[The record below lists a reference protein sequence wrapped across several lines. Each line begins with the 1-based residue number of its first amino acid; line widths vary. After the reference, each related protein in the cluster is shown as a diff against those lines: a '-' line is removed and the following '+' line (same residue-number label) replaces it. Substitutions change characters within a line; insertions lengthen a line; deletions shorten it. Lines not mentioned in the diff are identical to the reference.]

1 MGKYENL
8 FTFLDDLVVCNSCKW
23 VVKKPS
29 NHSTSLLRYH
39 LKTRHKETMKTV
51 DAITETNKKRK
62 REVVKSNTS
71 TPNKDVTPKKPKLEQ
86 NLNIQDALT
95 IWNAEEL
102 LTTKAERALMQFI
115 CCSTLPISI
124 VESEGLRN
132 FVSVICPRFN
142 IKSRTFYTLSV
153 LNSLYQEY
161 KCKVIDMLSTATSI
175 SFTTDYWSS
184 EDNKHSLQSLT
195 AHFVDSSMCPRFA
208 VIAAASIKGRHTAD
222 NLKSLWARA
231 MAAFDIDEEKVHL
244 IVRDA
249 ASTMRRTTNLL
260 GMKSADCFAHKLQL
274 VRAVND
280 GLKALGVS
288 EPGDNS
294 IVSRL
299 LKIVKKIRKSAVDK
313 DALLECQNIC
323 EIPESSLVKGMEIR
337 WNTMYDMLQR
347 FLDNRKAIELFLV
360 DRADYP
366 QLDTYDWALM
376 KKLVDILKPLAV
388 ATKFVQH
395 REYAPISV
403 VIPLYKVILRQ
414 LDSSTKCSVKEA
426 IAEGL
431 KRRMEDEGYEETEEF
446 VIATM
451 VDPRFKDSYFDSDK
465 QVVLL
470 KKLEELAS
478 QQVMRNVSPAS
489 EDIDDDNGNPF
500 LKYSHESPLT
510 SISPTHVSVDAK
522 AKAFAEM
529 EEYLSKEPTFK
540 VDPFEFWRSEDN
552 AAKYPLMKLLAKRY
566 LSAPAT
572 SAESG
577 RLFSA
582 AGLVVGDLRRSL
594 SPENLEK
601 LLDELIKHY
610 VMESKEESSQL
621 ITDLTPSARMDA
633 AALRLSRISSTRA
646 K

>member
-8 FTFLDDLVVCNSCKW
+8 FTFCDDLVVCNSCKW

-51 DAITETNKKRK
+51 DAITETNMKRK
-62 REVVKSNTS
+62 REAVKTNTS

-86 NLNIQDALT
+86 NLKIQDALT
-95 IWNAEEL
+95 IWNAEGL

-132 FVSVICPRFN
+132 FVSVICPPFK
-142 IKSRTFYTLSV
+142 IKSRKFYTCSV
-153 LNSLYQEY
+153 LDSLYQEY

-184 EDNKHSLQSLT
+184 EDNKHSLLSLT

-208 VIAAASIKGRHTAD
+208 VIAAAPIKGRHTAD
-222 NLKSLWARA
+222 NLKSLLARA

-274 VRAVND
+274 AVND

-294 IVSRL
+294 IISRL

-323 EIPESSLVKGMEIR
+323 EIPESSLAKGMEIR

-347 FLDNRKAIELFLV
+347 FLDNRRAIELFLV

-366 QLDTYDWALM
+366 QLDTFDWALM
-376 KKLVDILKPLAV
+376 KKLVDVLKPLAV

-414 LDSSTKCSVKEA
+414 LDSSTMRSVKEA

-446 VIATM
+446 LIATM
-451 VDPRFKDSYFDSDK
+451 VDPRFKDSYFDSERK
-465 QVVLL
+465 VVLL

-478 QQVMRNVSPAS
+478 QQVMANASPVSKH
-489 EDIDDDNGNPF
+489 IDDDNENPF
-500 LKYSHESPLT
+500 VKYSHESPRT
-510 SISPTHVSVDAK
+510 SISPTPVSVDAK
-522 AKAFAEM
+522 SKAFAEM

-540 VDPFEFWRSEDN
+540 VDPFEFWRSEVN
-552 AAKYPLMKLLAKRY
+552 AAKYPLMKLLAKR
-566 LSAPAT
+566 
-572 SAESG
+572 
-577 RLFSA
+577 
-582 AGLVVGDLRRSL
+582 
-594 SPENLEK
+594 
-601 LLDELIKHY
+601 
-610 VMESKEESSQL
+610 
-621 ITDLTPSARMDA
+621 
-633 AALRLSRISSTRA
+633 
-646 K
+646 